1 MKKMPFTNGITSQW
15 ICDFKS
21 FISLSNALFGYEFGH
36 FFTGIIHIQKFF
48 NTLTMLT
55 TGEFSIV
62 ANKFIASEEMIQFIQ
77 QLKIFS

>member
-1 MKKMPFTNGITSQW
+1 MSFYDYKIQKIYI
-15 ICDFKS
+15 IC
-21 FISLSNALFGYEFGH
+21 ISLSNALFGYEFGQ
-36 FFTGIIHIQKFF
+36 FFIGFIHVQKIF

>member
-1 MKKMPFTNGITSQW
+1 MHYLGMNLDI
-15 ICDFKS
+15 
-21 FISLSNALFGYEFGH
+21 

-62 ANKFIASEEMIQFIQ
+62 ANKFITY
-77 QLKIFS
+77 